1 MIAGGT
7 GITPMYQI
15 TKEILRNPND
25 ATKVSIVFGNVS
37 ANDMLLKEELD
48 ELVRTHP
55 TRLHV
60 YYVLDQAPENWTQGR
75 GFITKEMIAEQC
87 PAAAVDTMLLFC
99 GPRPMVKAMEGHA
112 ASVGFTT
119 DMCHSF

>member
-15 TKEILRNPND
+15 TKEILRNPQD
-25 ATKVSIVFGNVS
+25 STKVSIVFGNVS
-37 ANDMLLKEELD
+37 ANDILLKDELD
-48 ELVRTHP
+48 DLVRTHP

-60 YYVLDQAPENWTQGR
+60 YYVLDQAPEGWTQGK
-75 GFITKEMIAEQC
+75 GFITKDMIAEQC
-87 PAAAVDTMLLFC
+87 PAPSVGSMLLFC

-112 ASVGFTT
+112 TAIGFKPE
-119 DMCHSF
+119 MFHSF